1 MGTFILRR
9 LLLMIVVLA
18 GMSVITFCLT
28 HVVPGNPARL
38 LAGQHA
44 SEDEVHA
51 VAVLYGLDRPIPMQF
66 WVYITDLLH
75 GDFGMSLTDRRP
87 VLDDLRQFL
96 PASIE
101 LTMAAVLI
109 VVLIGLPVGLMAGV
123 RRGKPS
129 DHLLQFLS
137 VGGVSMPIFWFG
149 IILQIVFYKRLDLLP
164 IGGRLGILDTEPSQV
179 TGFILLTHYLQATC
193 RLSFQRWCT

>member
-75 GDFGMSLTDRRP
+75 GDFGMSLTNRRP

-129 DHLLQFLS
+129 DHLLRFL
-137 VGGVSMPIFWFG
+137 
-149 IILQIVFYKRLDLLP
+149 Q
-164 IGGRLGILDTEPSQV
+164 
-179 TGFILLTHYLQATC
+179 
-193 RLSFQRWCT
+193 